1 MGKKSGLQQ
10 ASLCCCPGATLGG
23 YMEKQQML
31 YHKDVAQWCFAGDV
45 EPRTQ
50 QHKSTYGFKS
60 IKLLM

>member
-1 MGKKSGLQQ
+1 MDCSKLPC
-10 ASLCCCPGATLGG
+10 AVVLEPPWEG